1 MLENSEAF
9 GSYSVG
15 DVSEAG
21 RFYGETLGLRVSEED
36 EPMSMLVLHIAGGQ
50 DVMVYAK
57 PDHVPAAFTVLN
69 FPVEDIERTV
79 DELTERGVR
88 FERYDDTDESGI
100 FRGEGQPIAWFKDPA
115 GNVLSVI
122 QLD

>member
-69 FPVEDIERTV
+69 FPIENIEGDGRRVDRTRSALRALRRHGR
-79 DELTERGVR
+79 EWHLPRRG
-88 FERYDDTDESGI
+88 
-100 FRGEGQPIAWFKDPA
+100 PA
-115 GNVLSVI
+115 HRVVQGPCR
-122 QLD
+122 